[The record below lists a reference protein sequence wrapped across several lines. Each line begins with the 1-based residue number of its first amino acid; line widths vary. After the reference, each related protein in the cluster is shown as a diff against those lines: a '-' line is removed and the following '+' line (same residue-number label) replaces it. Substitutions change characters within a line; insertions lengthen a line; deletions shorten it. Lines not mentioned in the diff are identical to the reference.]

1 MGMGSQAR
9 GAVLG
14 AMLVLQAVGAAA
26 SACFDSEKCT
36 DQYVQH

>member
-1 MGMGSQAR
+1 MGMGPKLAGLFGVLVVSQA
-9 GAVLG
+9 L
-14 AMLVLQAVGAAA
+14 GAAA